1 MLPVN
6 TILLV
11 LGLTPN
17 VSTQI
22 SPYVAVLRSSLV
34 PISYWIDPDT
44 ASVRLGVIDSE
55 SEPLAGGVNGIA
67 LGMPMNLY
75 APISTDAC

>member
-1 MLPVN
+1 MLPVH

-17 VSTQI
+17 VSAQI

-34 PISYWIDPDT
+34 PISYWIDPDNDP
-44 ASVRLGVIDSE
+44 VRLGLIATSLGRWLAE
-55 SEPLAGGVNGIA
+55 SMG
-67 LGMPMNLY
+67 
-75 APISTDAC
+75 

>member
-1 MLPVN
+1 MLPVK

-17 VSTQI
+17 VSAQI

-34 PISYWIDPDT
+34 PISYWIDPDIDP
-44 ASVRLGVIDSE
+44 VRLGLIDTSLGRWLAE
-55 SEPLAGGVNGIA
+55 SMG
-67 LGMPMNLY
+67 
-75 APISTDAC
+75 